1 MMKVD
6 QSKRHRWQWRFT
18 YLLKRVL
25 LATLGPSSALKF
37 LLRIHWIL
45 RRVSFE
51 LSGIAFGDKFQNTA
65 LGLSDE
71 LLLSL
76 MASGDRVADL
86 GCGTGRWSRASA
98 IKAGQVFGIDA
109 NKGTLEK
116 AKLLGGGVDYLE
128 LDLDTHLDKMPE
140 VDLTLMIHFLEH
152 IEKPLELLRGIRRK
166 SKRIIIEV
174 PDFESDPLN
183 YARLWTNEPFYFDS
197 DHLREFTLS
206 ELQHL
211 LQETG
216 WTPTNVSQKGGTI
229 LIVAG

>member
-1 MMKVD
+1 MQVD
-6 QSKRHRWQWRFT
+6 QSKRHKWQWRFT
-18 YLLKRVL
+18 YLLKKGL
-25 LATLGPSSALKF
+25 LAILGPSRTLKF

-51 LSGIAFGDKFQNTA
+51 VSGLAFGDKFQNTA

-71 LLLSL
+71 LLSSL
-76 MASGDRVADL
+76 ITPGDRVADL

-98 IKAGQVFGIDA
+98 SRAGQVFGIDA
-109 NKGTLEK
+109 NPHTLEK
-116 AKLLGGGVDYLE
+116 AKLLGGGVDYLM
-128 LDLDTHLDKMPE
+128 LDLDTRLDEMPS

-152 IEKPLELLRGIRRK
+152 IENPLSLLRGIREK
-166 SKRIIIEV
+166 SKRIVIEV

-197 DHLREFTLS
+197 DHLTEFTLN
-206 ELQHL
+206 ELQNL

-216 WTPTNVSQKGGTI
+216 WTPIDVSQKGGTI
-229 LIVAG
+229 LIVAK

>member
-1 MMKVD
+1 MQVD
-6 QSKRHRWQWRFT
+6 QSKRHHWQWRIT
-18 YLLKRVL
+18 YLFKRAFLVI
-25 LATLGPSSALKF
+25 LGSTRTLKF

-51 LSGIAFGDKFQNTA
+51 VSGLVFGDKFQNTA

-71 LLLSL
+71 LLSSL
-76 MASGDRVADL
+76 LTPSDLVADL

-98 IKAGQVFGIDA
+98 TMAEQVFGIDV
-109 NKGTLEK
+109 NLNTLE
-116 AKLLGGGVDYLE
+116 AARLLGGGVEYLA
-128 LDLDTHLDKMPE
+128 LNLDTRLDEMPE

-152 IEKPLELLRGIRRK
+152 IENPLELLKGIRVK

-197 DHLREFTLS
+197 DHVREFTLN
-206 ELQHL
+206 ELQIL
-211 LQETG
+211 LRETN
-216 WTPTNVSQKGGTI
+216 WTPTYVSQKGGTI

>member
-1 MMKVD
+1 MQVD
-6 QSKRHRWQWRFT
+6 QSKRHNWQWRVT
-18 YLLKRVL
+18 YLFKRVL
-25 LATLGPSSALKF
+25 LVCLGSTRTLKF

-51 LSGIAFGDKFQNTA
+51 VSGLVFSDKFQNTA

-71 LLLSL
+71 LLSSL
-76 MASGDRVADL
+76 IAPNDLVADL

-98 IKAGQVFGIDA
+98 TMAKQVFGIDV
-109 NKGTLEK
+109 NLNTLEA
-116 AKLLGGGVDYLE
+116 AKLLGGGVEYLA
-128 LDLDTHLDKMPE
+128 LDLDTRLDEMPD

-152 IEKPLELLRGIRRK
+152 IENPLELLKGIRVK

-183 YARLWTNEPFYFDS
+183 YSRLWTNEPFYFDS
-197 DHLREFTLS
+197 DHVREFTLN
-206 ELQHL
+206 ELQIL
-211 LQETG
+211 LRETH
-216 WTPTNVSQKGGTI
+216 WTPTYVSQKGGTI